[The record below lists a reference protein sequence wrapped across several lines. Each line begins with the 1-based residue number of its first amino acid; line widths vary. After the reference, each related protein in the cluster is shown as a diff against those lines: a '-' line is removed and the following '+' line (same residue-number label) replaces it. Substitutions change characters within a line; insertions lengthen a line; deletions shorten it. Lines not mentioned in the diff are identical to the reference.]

1 MKLPRKKIIRFL
13 KVIVLVYCTLGIALY
28 YLQEKF
34 LFHPVSLAPDYTYS
48 FKQPFKEVNLEYDA
62 TTTFNL
68 IQFLPKDTTSIKG
81 VVLYFHGNRENINR
95 YASFAENFTK
105 KGYEVWMPD
114 YPTFGKSIGK
124 LSEAILYEEAIQV
137 YSMAKAK
144 FKPDSISIYGKSLG
158 TGIASYLASK
168 RNCKQLILETPYSSI
183 TSIFNRYCFI
193 FPVSKMI
200 HYKLPTKEYLKNVI
214 APVTIFHGTNDGIIS
229 YSNAVQLIESLKKTD
244 EFITV
249 DGAIH
254 TNINDYKLYHQKL
267 DSLFQ

>member
-1 MKLPRKKIIRFL
+1 MNLPRKKIIRWL

-34 LFHPVSLAPDYTYS
+34 LFHPVSLAADYNYS

-62 TTTFNL
+62 STTFNI
-68 IQFLPKDTTSIKG
+68 IQFLPKDTFAIKG

-95 YASFAENFTK
+95 YAPFAENFTK

-114 YPTFGKSIGK
+114 YPTFGKSTGK
-124 LSEAILYEEAIQV
+124 LTEAILYDEALQV
-137 YSMAKAK
+137 YNMAKAK
-144 FKPDSISIYGKSLG
+144 FKTDSITIYGKSLG

-193 FPVSKMI
+193 YPVQKMI
-200 HYKLPTKEYLKNVI
+200 QYKLPTKEYLKNVI
-214 APVTIFHGTNDGIIS
+214 APVTIFHGTNDGIIP
-229 YSNAVQLIESLKKTD
+229 YSNAATLKKSMKKGD
-244 EFITV
+244 EFITI
-249 DGAIH
+249 DGAVH
-254 TNINDYKLYHQKL
+254 NDINDFKLYHQKL
-267 DSLFQ
+267 DSLLK

>member
-1 MKLPRKKIIRFL
+1 MNLQRKKIIRFL

-34 LFHPVSLAPDYTYS
+34 LFHPVSLSPDYTYS

-62 TTTFNL
+62 TITFNL

-114 YPTFGKSIGK
+114 YPTFGKSTGK

-144 FKPDSISIYGKSLG
+144 FNPDSISIYGKSLG

-214 APVTIFHGTNDGIIS
+214 APVTIFHGTNDGIIP
-229 YSNAVQLIESLKKTD
+229 YSNALQLKESLKKTD

-249 DGAIH
+249 EGAIH
-254 TNINDYKLYHQKL
+254 TNINYYKLYHQKL